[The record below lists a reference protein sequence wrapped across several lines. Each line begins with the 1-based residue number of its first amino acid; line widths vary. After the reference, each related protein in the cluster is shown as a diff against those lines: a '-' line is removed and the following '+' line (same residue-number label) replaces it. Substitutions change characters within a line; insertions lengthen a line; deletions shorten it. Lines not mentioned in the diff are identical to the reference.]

1 MKFAKSIIVV
11 LAIILN
17 INTRAQENTSLNE
30 YQNKPLKNV
39 HEISYSLKAAL
50 GYSFL
55 RAFNNGFNLGVGAN
69 VGIGLRV
76 DKFDNNIE
84 SIAEIVNIIFFS
96 RNLFL
101 KNKSLNHFFY
111 DVGVFSSFSYDE
123 AAIYDLGISL
133 SFFYGFKKLKVGQVF
148 QFSYNIHDYHPS
160 GKFPHFSFK
169 PLIIRYKF

>member
-17 INTRAQENTSLNE
+17 INARSQENTSLNE
-30 YQNKPLKNV
+30 DPNKPFKNV

-55 RAFNNGFNLGVGAN
+55 RDFNNGFNLGVQVNA
-69 VGIGLRV
+69 GIGLRV
-76 DKFDNNIE
+76 DFYDNYFE
-84 SIAEIVNIIFFS
+84 GIAEIVNINFFS

-101 KNKSLNHFFY
+101 KNKSLNLFFY

-133 SFFYGFKKLKVGQVF
+133 SFFYGFKRLKVGQVF

-169 PLIIRYKF
+169 PLMIRYKF